1 MQMREWD
8 AARVAEERN
17 DLSDQSLLEFAHD
30 LRTPLGSMQN
40 AVDVISMDSGISEQS
55 SDMLVILK
63 RQLHRLAIMIN
74 KFSDRAILTHSED
87 SLEDEPQEASP
98 QTVEATTTQ
107 DVLVVD
113 DTRASA
119 YVLQTLLKMLAQ
131 NVRSAENAT
140 DAMVAIK
147 ERMPNL
153 VLSDLGMSGIDG
165 FGLAKMI
172 RSLPQGH
179 STRLVAVT
187 GANDPDSRK
196 KAIESGFDDFI
207 VKPISYAVLVGLLN
221 K

>member
-8 AARVAEERN
+8 AARFPQVRN
-17 DLSDQSLLEFAHD
+17 DLSDRSLLDFAHD
-30 LRTPLGSMQN
+30 LRNPLASMQN
-40 AVDVISMDSGISEQS
+40 ALDVISMDSGLSEQS
-55 SDMLVILK
+55 SDMLAILK
-63 RQLHRLAIMIN
+63 RQLQRLSVIIN
-74 KFSDRAILTHSED
+74 EFSDRASLTPVED
-87 SLEDEPQEASP
+87 SIDNAHQELTPPNLA
-98 QTVEATTTQ
+98 VATTH

-119 YVLQTLLKMLAQ
+119 YVLQTLLKTLSQ
-131 NVRSAENAT
+131 NVRSAANAT

-153 VLSDLGMSGIDG
+153 VLSDIGMSGIDG

-179 STRLVAVT
+179 SMRLVAVT
-187 GANDPDSRK
+187 GSSDPDSRN

-207 VKPISYAVLVGLLN
+207 VKPISYAALVGLLN